1 MAKFSQQFLANLGR
15 PQMAESLFGL
25 GAAIGGVPGQM
36 KQKQKK
42 QEFNQLMQQGQ
53 QAMASKDPAALSSI
67 AQQLAA
73 AGYQKE
79 AQQLAQAAATAKE
92 KARLQGVLS
101 GADLQ
106 TPEGLGALS
115 QYFKEEGDAAQAVE
129 FASQQRVLGN
139 ERDKQNKFVERKV
152 NLSNTA
158 LRLGQD
164 DLANRIQGITDPEE
178 LRTVATEMRK
188 TEIDRMPTQSPLVR
202 KQMAAAAGLSAEVF
216 EDLSLA
222 KVSDT
227 VFSDL
232 LTGQSGELEFFLKD
246 GKVTDYRVNKTS
258 GLIWDKDTN
267 KWSEASEIG
276 LQPAPPQLQK
286 VQNITS
292 GMGDELAKV
301 GAKSFAELAEN
312 AGKSAAALST
322 INRSLPTIDNM
333 FTGAGA
339 EVKLNI
345 ARYAEAM
352 GLSGKY
358 LVDPASIV
366 DTEAY
371 MANAGQRVAEYIVNL
386 GAGTGLSDADREY
399 AEAVVAGKITA
410 SAETLKR
417 LLKELKQGAQNK
429 INKYK
434 QTRSRVAKSLGKD
447 GEAAL
452 AWFPEDFYVDDGPAA
467 VRSPASTSFLE
478 AAAQ

>member
-36 KQKQKK
+36 KQKRKK

-79 AQQLAQAAATAKE
+79 AQQLAQAAATARE

-115 QYFKEEGDAAQAVE
+115 QYFKEEGDAVQAIE
-129 FASQQRVLGN
+129 IAGRQKELLK
-139 ERDKQNKFVERKV
+139 ERETQNKFVQRKV
-152 NLSNTA
+152 NLSNAA
-158 LRLGQD
+158 LKLGQN
-164 DLANRIQGITDPEE
+164 DLANRIQQITDPEE
-178 LRTVATEMRK
+178 LRTVATEIRK
-188 TEIDRMPTQSPLVR
+188 NEVEKMPTQNPLVR
-202 KQMAAAAGLSAEVF
+202 KQMAKAAGIPDKLFTEL
-216 EDLSLA
+216 DLA
-222 KVSDT
+222 KAPDS
-227 VFSDL
+227 VFNEYV
-232 LTGQSGELEFFLKD
+232 TGQKGKMEFFLQD
-246 GKVTDYRVNKTS
+246 GKVVDYRVNET
-258 GLIWDKDTN
+258 GLVWDRDTDR
-267 KWSEASEIG
+267 WTEASQLG
-276 LQPAPPQLQK
+276 LQPAPPQVQK
-286 VQNITS
+286 IQNITA

-301 GAKSFAELAEN
+301 GAKSFSELAEN

-339 EVKLNI
+339 EIKLNI
-345 ARYAEAM
+345 ARYAEAL
-352 GLSGKY
+352 GLSGDY

-371 MANAGQRVAEYIVNL
+371 VANAGQRVAEYIVNL

-399 AEAVVAGKITA
+399 AQAVVAGKITV

-429 INKYK
+429 INRYK
-434 QTRSRVAKSLGKD
+434 QTRSRVAKSLGEN

-452 AWFPEDFYVDDGPAA
+452 SWFPEDFYVDDGPAP
-467 VRSPASTSFLE
+467 VRSSAAQSFLDS
-478 AAAQ
+478 Q

>member
-25 GAAIGGVPGQM
+25 GATIGGLPGQAKDQR
-36 KQKQKK
+36 KQ
-42 QEFNQLMQQGQ
+42 QEFNQLMQQIQGAQ
-53 QAMASKDPAALSSI
+53 GSGDFISMKIL
-67 AQQLAA
+67 AQQLATTNPQEA
-73 AGYQKE
+73 AKVMQ
-79 AQQLAQAAATAKE
+79 AATALEE

-115 QYFKEEGDAAQAVE
+115 QYFKEEGDAVQAIE
-129 FASQQRVLGN
+129 IAGRQKELLR
-139 ERDKQNKFVERKV
+139 ERETQNKFVQRKV
-152 NLSNTA
+152 NLSSAA
-158 LRLGQD
+158 LKLGQN
-164 DLANRIQGITDPEE
+164 DLANRIQQITDPEE
-178 LRTVATEMRK
+178 LRTVATEIRK
-188 TEIDRMPTQSPLVR
+188 NEVEKMPTQNPLVR
-202 KQMAAAAGLSAEVF
+202 KQMAKAAGIPDKLFTEL
-216 EDLSLA
+216 DLA
-222 KVSDT
+222 KAPDS
-227 VFSDL
+227 VFNEYV
-232 LTGQSGELEFFLKD
+232 TGQKGKMEFFLQD
-246 GKVTDYRVNKTS
+246 GKVVDYRVNET
-258 GLIWDKDTN
+258 GLVWDRDTDR
-267 KWSEASEIG
+267 WTEASQLG
-276 LQPAPPQLQK
+276 LQPAPPQVQK
-286 VQNITS
+286 IQNITA

-301 GAKSFAELAEN
+301 GAKSFSELAEN

-339 EVKLNI
+339 EIKLNI

-358 LVDPASIV
+358 IVDPASIV

-399 AEAVVAGKITA
+399 AQEVVAGKITV

-429 INKYK
+429 INRYK

-452 AWFPEDFYVDDGPAA
+452 AWFPEDFYVDDGPAP
-467 VRSPASTSFLE
+467 VRSSAAQSFLDS
-478 AAAQ
+478 Q

>member
-1 MAKFSQQFLANLGR
+1 MATFSEGFLSQLGR
-15 PQMAESLFGL
+15 PAMSQSLFDL
-25 GAAIGGVPGQM
+25 GSAIGGVPGQM
-36 KQKQKK
+36 KQQRKQ

-53 QAMASKDPAALSSI
+53 QAMASKDPVALSAV
-67 AQQLAA
+67 AQRLAA
-73 AGYQKE
+73 SGYQKE
-79 AQQLAQAAATAKE
+79 AQEYSQAAATARE

-115 QYFKEEGDAAQAVE
+115 QYFKEEGDAVQAIE
-129 FASQQRVLGN
+129 IAGRQKELLR
-139 ERDKQNKFVERKV
+139 ERETQNKFVQRKV
-152 NLSNTA
+152 NLSNAA
-158 LRLGQD
+158 LKLGQN
-164 DLANRIQGITDPEE
+164 DLANRIQQITDPEE
-178 LRTVATEMRK
+178 LRTVATEIRK
-188 TEIDRMPTQSPLVR
+188 NEVEKMPTQNPLVR
-202 KQMAAAAGLSAEVF
+202 KQMAKAAGIPDKLFTEL
-216 EDLSLA
+216 DLA
-222 KVSDT
+222 KAPDS
-227 VFSDL
+227 VFNEYV
-232 LTGQSGELEFFLKD
+232 TGQKGKMEFFLQD
-246 GKVTDYRVNKTS
+246 GKVVDYRVNET
-258 GLIWDKDTN
+258 GLVWDRDTDR
-267 KWSEASEIG
+267 WTEASQLG
-276 LQPAPPQLQK
+276 LQPAPPQVQK
-286 VQNITS
+286 IQNITA

-301 GAKSFAELAEN
+301 GAKSFSELAEN

-339 EVKLNI
+339 EIKLNI

-358 LVDPASIV
+358 IVDPASIV

-371 MANAGQRVAEYIVNL
+371 VANAGQRVAEYIVNL

-399 AEAVVAGKITA
+399 AQAVVAGKITV

-429 INKYK
+429 INRYK

-452 AWFPEDFYVDDGPAA
+452 AWFPEDFYVDDGPAP
-467 VRSPASTSFLE
+467 VRSSAAQSFLDS
-478 AAAQ
+478 Q

>member
-1 MAKFSQQFLANLGR
+1 MATFSEGFLSQLGR
-15 PQMAESLFGL
+15 PAMSQSLFDL
-25 GAAIGGVPGQM
+25 GSAIGGVPGQM
-36 KQKQKK
+36 KQQRKQ

-53 QAMASKDPAALSSI
+53 QAMASKDPVALSAV
-67 AQQLAA
+67 AQRLAA
-73 AGYQKE
+73 SGYQKE
-79 AQQLAQAAATAKE
+79 AQQLAQAAATARE

-115 QYFKEEGDAAQAVE
+115 QYFKEEGDAVQAIE
-129 FASQQRVLGN
+129 IAGRQKELLK
-139 ERDKQNKFVERKV
+139 ERETQNKFVQRKV
-152 NLSNTA
+152 NLSNAA
-158 LRLGQD
+158 LKLGQN
-164 DLANRIQGITDPEE
+164 DLANRIQQITDPEE
-178 LRTVATEMRK
+178 LRTVATEIRK
-188 TEIDRMPTQSPLVR
+188 NEVEKMPTQNPLVR
-202 KQMAAAAGLSAEVF
+202 KQMAKAAGIPDKLFTEL
-216 EDLSLA
+216 DLA
-222 KVSDT
+222 KAPDS
-227 VFSDL
+227 VFNEYV
-232 LTGQSGELEFFLKD
+232 TGQKGKMEFFLQD
-246 GKVTDYRVNKTS
+246 GKVVDYRVNET
-258 GLIWDKDTN
+258 GLVWDRDTDR
-267 KWSEASEIG
+267 WTEASQLG
-276 LQPAPPQLQK
+276 LQPAPPQVQK
-286 VQNITS
+286 IQNITA

-301 GAKSFAELAEN
+301 GAKSFSELAEN

-339 EVKLNI
+339 EIKLNI

-358 LVDPASIV
+358 IVDPASIV

-399 AEAVVAGKITA
+399 AQAVVAGKITV

-429 INKYK
+429 INRYK
-434 QTRSRVAKSLGKD
+434 QTRSRVAKSLGEN

-452 AWFPEDFYVDDGPAA
+452 SWFPEDFYVDDGPAP
-467 VRSPASTSFLE
+467 VRSSAAQSFLDS
-478 AAAQ
+478 Q

>member
-1 MAKFSQQFLANLGR
+1 MAKFSEQFLANLGR
-15 PQMAESLFGL
+15 PSYQQWMFDL
-25 GAAIGGVPGQM
+25 GQAIGGIPGQM
-36 KQKQKK
+36 RDQRKK

-53 QAMASKDPAALSSI
+53 QAMASKDPVALASV
-67 AQQLAA
+67 AQRLAA

-79 AQQLAQAAATAKE
+79 SQQLAQAAVTARE

-115 QYFKEEGDAAQAVE
+115 QYFKEEGDAVQAIE
-129 FASQQRVLGN
+129 IAGRQKELLR
-139 ERDKQNKFVERKV
+139 ERETQNKFVQRKV
-152 NLSNTA
+152 NLSNAA
-158 LRLGQD
+158 LKLGQN
-164 DLANRIQGITDPEE
+164 DLANRIQQITDPEE
-178 LRTVATEMRK
+178 LRTVATEIRK
-188 TEIDRMPTQSPLVR
+188 NEVEKMPTQNPLVR
-202 KQMAAAAGLSAEVF
+202 KQMARAAGIPDKLFTEL
-216 EDLSLA
+216 DLA
-222 KVSDT
+222 KAPDS
-227 VFSDL
+227 VFNEYV
-232 LTGQSGELEFFLKD
+232 TGQKGKMEFFLQN
-246 GKVTDYRVNKTS
+246 GKIVDYRVNET
-258 GLIWDKDTN
+258 GLVWDRDTDR
-267 KWSEASEIG
+267 WTEASQLE
-276 LQPAPPQLQK
+276 LQPAPPQVQK
-286 VQNITS
+286 IQNITA

-339 EVKLNI
+339 EIKLNI
-345 ARYAEAM
+345 ARYAEAL
-352 GLSGKY
+352 GLSGDY

-371 MANAGQRVAEYIVNL
+371 VANAGQRVAEYIVNL

-399 AEAVVAGKITA
+399 AQAVVAGKITV

-429 INKYK
+429 INRYK

-452 AWFPEDFYVDDGPAA
+452 SWFPEDFYVDDGPAP
-467 VRSPASTSFLE
+467 VRSSAAQSFLDS
-478 AAAQ
+478 Q

>member
-1 MAKFSQQFLANLGR
+1 MAKFSEQFLANLGR
-15 PQMAESLFGL
+15 PSYQQGMFDL
-25 GAAIGGVPGQM
+25 GQAIGGIPGQM
-36 KQKQKK
+36 RDQRKK

-53 QAMASKDPAALSSI
+53 QAMASKDPVALSAV
-67 AQQLAA
+67 AQRLAA

-79 AQQLAQAAATAKE
+79 SQQLAQAAVTARE

-115 QYFKEEGDAAQAVE
+115 QYFKEEGDAVQAIE
-129 FASQQRVLGN
+129 IAGRQKELLR
-139 ERDKQNKFVERKV
+139 ERETQNKFVQRKV
-152 NLSNTA
+152 NLSNAA
-158 LRLGQD
+158 LKLGQN
-164 DLANRIQGITDPEE
+164 DLANRIQQITDPEE
-178 LRTVATEMRK
+178 LRTVATEIRK
-188 TEIDRMPTQSPLVR
+188 NEVEKMPTQNPLVR
-202 KQMAAAAGLSAEVF
+202 KQMARAAGIPDKLFTEL
-216 EDLSLA
+216 DLA
-222 KVSDT
+222 KAPDS
-227 VFSDL
+227 VFNEYV
-232 LTGQSGELEFFLKD
+232 TGQKGKMEFFLQN
-246 GKVTDYRVNKTS
+246 GKIVDYRVNET
-258 GLIWDKDTN
+258 GLVWDRDTDR
-267 KWSEASEIG
+267 WTEASQLE
-276 LQPAPPQLQK
+276 LQPAPPQVQK
-286 VQNITS
+286 IQNITA

-339 EVKLNI
+339 EIKLNI
-345 ARYAEAM
+345 ARYAEAL
-352 GLSGKY
+352 GLSGDY

-371 MANAGQRVAEYIVNL
+371 VANAGQRVAEYIVNL

-399 AEAVVAGKITA
+399 AQAVVAGKITV

-429 INKYK
+429 INRYK

-452 AWFPEDFYVDDGPAA
+452 SWFPEDFYVDEGPAP
-467 VRSPASTSFLE
+467 VRSSAAQSFLDS
-478 AAAQ
+478 Q

>member
-1 MAKFSQQFLANLGR
+1 MAKFSEQFLANLGR
-15 PQMAESLFGL
+15 PSYQQGMFDL
-25 GAAIGGVPGQM
+25 GQAIGGIPGQM
-36 KQKQKK
+36 RDQRKK

-53 QAMASKDPAALSSI
+53 QAMASKDPVALSAV
-67 AQQLAA
+67 AQRLAA

-79 AQQLAQAAATAKE
+79 SQQLAQAAVTARE

-115 QYFKEEGDAAQAVE
+115 QYFKEEGDAVQAIE
-129 FASQQRVLGN
+129 IAGRQKELLR
-139 ERDKQNKFVERKV
+139 ERETQNKFVQRKV
-152 NLSNTA
+152 NLSNAA
-158 LRLGQD
+158 LKLGQN
-164 DLANRIQGITDPEE
+164 DLANRIQQITDPEE
-178 LRTVATEMRK
+178 LRTVATEIRK
-188 TEIDRMPTQSPLVR
+188 NEVEKMPTQNPLVR
-202 KQMAAAAGLSAEVF
+202 KQMARAAGIPDKLFTEL
-216 EDLSLA
+216 DLA
-222 KVSDT
+222 KAPDS
-227 VFSDL
+227 VFNEYV
-232 LTGQSGELEFFLKD
+232 TGQKGKMEFFLQN
-246 GKVTDYRVNKTS
+246 GKIVDYRVNET
-258 GLIWDKDTN
+258 GLVWDRDTDR
-267 KWSEASEIG
+267 WTEASQLE
-276 LQPAPPQLQK
+276 LQPAPPQVQK
-286 VQNITS
+286 IQNITA

-339 EVKLNI
+339 EIKLNI
-345 ARYAEAM
+345 ARYAEAL
-352 GLSGKY
+352 GLSGDY

-371 MANAGQRVAEYIVNL
+371 VANAGQRVAEYIVNL

-399 AEAVVAGKITA
+399 AQAVVAGKITV

-429 INKYK
+429 INRYK

-452 AWFPEDFYVDDGPAA
+452 SWFPGDFYVDEGPAP
-467 VRSPASTSFLE
+467 VRSSAAQSFLDS
-478 AAAQ
+478 Q

>member
-25 GAAIGGVPGQM
+25 GATIGGLPGQAKDQR
-36 KQKQKK
+36 KQ
-42 QEFNQLMQQGQ
+42 QEFNQLMQQIQGAQ
-53 QAMASKDPAALSSI
+53 GSGDFTSMKIL
-67 AQQLAA
+67 AQQLATTNPQEA
-73 AGYQKE
+73 AKVMQ
-79 AQQLAQAAATAKE
+79 AATALEE

-115 QYFKEEGDAAQAVE
+115 QYFKEEGDAVQAIE
-129 FASQQRVLGN
+129 IAGRQKELLR
-139 ERDKQNKFVERKV
+139 ERETQNKFVQRKV
-152 NLSNTA
+152 NLSSAA
-158 LRLGQD
+158 LKLGQN
-164 DLANRIQGITDPEE
+164 DLANRIQQITDPEE
-178 LRTVATEMRK
+178 LRTVATEIRK
-188 TEIDRMPTQSPLVR
+188 NEVEKMPTQNPLVR
-202 KQMAAAAGLSAEVF
+202 KQMAKAAGIPDKLFTEL
-216 EDLSLA
+216 DLA
-222 KVSDT
+222 KAPDS
-227 VFSDL
+227 VFNEYV
-232 LTGQSGELEFFLKD
+232 TGQKGKMEFFLQD
-246 GKVTDYRVNKTS
+246 GKVVDYRVNET
-258 GLIWDKDTN
+258 GLVWDRDTDR
-267 KWSEASEIG
+267 WTEASQLG
-276 LQPAPPQLQK
+276 LQPAPPQVQK
-286 VQNITS
+286 IQNITA

-301 GAKSFAELAEN
+301 GAKSFSELAEN

-339 EVKLNI
+339 EIKLNI
-345 ARYAEAM
+345 ARYAEAL
-352 GLSGKY
+352 GLSGNY

-386 GAGTGLSDADREY
+386 GAGTGLSDEDRKY
-399 AEAVVAGKITA
+399 AQEVVAGKITV

-429 INKYK
+429 INSYK

-452 AWFPEDFYVDDGPAA
+452 AWFPEDFYVDDGPAP
-467 VRSPASTSFLE
+467 VRSSAAQSFLDS
-478 AAAQ
+478 Q

>member
-25 GAAIGGVPGQM
+25 GATIGGLPGQAKDQR
-36 KQKQKK
+36 KQ
-42 QEFNQLMQQGQ
+42 QEFNQLMQQIQGAQ
-53 QAMASKDPAALSSI
+53 GSGDFISMKIL
-67 AQQLAA
+67 AQQLATTNPQEA
-73 AGYQKE
+73 AKVMQ
-79 AQQLAQAAATAKE
+79 AATALEE

-115 QYFKEEGDAAQAVE
+115 QYFKEEGDAVQAIE
-129 FASQQRVLGN
+129 IAGRQKELLR
-139 ERDKQNKFVERKV
+139 ERETQNKFVQRKV
-152 NLSNTA
+152 NLSSAA
-158 LRLGQD
+158 LKLGQN
-164 DLANRIQGITDPEE
+164 DLANRIQQITDPEE
-178 LRTVATEMRK
+178 LRTVATEIRK
-188 TEIDRMPTQSPLVR
+188 NEVEKMPTQNPLVR
-202 KQMAAAAGLSAEVF
+202 KQMAKAAGIPDKLFTEL
-216 EDLSLA
+216 DLA
-222 KVSDT
+222 KAPDS
-227 VFSDL
+227 VFNEYV
-232 LTGQSGELEFFLKD
+232 TGQKGKMEFFLQD
-246 GKVTDYRVNKTS
+246 GKVVDYRVNET
-258 GLIWDKDTN
+258 GLVWDRDTDR
-267 KWSEASEIG
+267 WTEASQLG
-276 LQPAPPQLQK
+276 LQPAPPQVQK
-286 VQNITS
+286 IQNITA

-301 GAKSFAELAEN
+301 GAKSFSELAEN

-339 EVKLNI
+339 EIKLNI

-358 LVDPASIV
+358 IVDPASIV

-386 GAGTGLSDADREY
+386 GSGTGLSDADREY
-399 AEAVVAGKITA
+399 AQAVVAGKITV

-429 INKYK
+429 INRYK

-452 AWFPEDFYVDDGPAA
+452 AWFPEDFYVDDGPAP
-467 VRSPASTSFLE
+467 VRSSAAQSFLDS
-478 AAAQ
+478 Q

>member
-25 GAAIGGVPGQM
+25 GATIGGLPGQAKDQR
-36 KQKQKK
+36 KQ
-42 QEFNQLMQQGQ
+42 QEFNQLMQQIQGAQ
-53 QAMASKDPAALSSI
+53 GSGDFISMKIL
-67 AQQLAA
+67 AQQLATTNPQEA
-73 AGYQKE
+73 AKVMQ
-79 AQQLAQAAATAKE
+79 AATALEE

-115 QYFKEEGDAAQAVE
+115 QYFKEEGDAVQAIE
-129 FASQQRVLGN
+129 IAGRQKELLR
-139 ERDKQNKFVERKV
+139 ERETQNKFIQRKV
-152 NLSNTA
+152 NLSSAA
-158 LRLGQD
+158 LKLGQN
-164 DLANRIQGITDPEE
+164 DLANRIQQITDPEE
-178 LRTVATEMRK
+178 LRTVATEIRK
-188 TEIDRMPTQSPLVR
+188 NEVEKMPTQNPLVR
-202 KQMAAAAGLSAEVF
+202 KQMAKAAGIPDKLFTEL
-216 EDLSLA
+216 DLA
-222 KVSDT
+222 KAPDS
-227 VFSDL
+227 VFNEYV
-232 LTGQSGELEFFLKD
+232 TGQKGKMEFFLQD
-246 GKVTDYRVNKTS
+246 GKVVDYRVNET
-258 GLIWDKDTN
+258 GLVWDRDTDR
-267 KWSEASEIG
+267 WTEASQLG
-276 LQPAPPQLQK
+276 LQPAPPQVQK
-286 VQNITS
+286 IQNITA

-301 GAKSFAELAEN
+301 GAKSFSELAEN

-339 EVKLNI
+339 EIKLNI

-358 LVDPASIV
+358 IVDPASIV

-399 AEAVVAGKITA
+399 AQEVVAGKITV

-429 INKYK
+429 INRYK

-452 AWFPEDFYVDDGPAA
+452 AWFPEDFYVDDGPAP
-467 VRSPASTSFLE
+467 VRSSAAQSFLDS
-478 AAAQ
+478 Q

>member
-1 MAKFSQQFLANLGR
+1 MATFSEGFLSQLGR
-15 PQMAESLFGL
+15 PAMSQSLFDL
-25 GAAIGGVPGQM
+25 GSAIGGVPGQM
-36 KQKQKK
+36 KQQRKQ

-53 QAMASKDPAALSSI
+53 QAMASKDPVALSAV
-67 AQQLAA
+67 AQRLAA
-73 AGYQKE
+73 SGYQKE
-79 AQQLAQAAATAKE
+79 AQEYSQAAATARE

-115 QYFKEEGDAAQAVE
+115 QYFKEEGDAVQAIE
-129 FASQQRVLGN
+129 IAGRQKELLR
-139 ERDKQNKFVERKV
+139 ERETQNKFVQRKV
-152 NLSNTA
+152 NLSNAA
-158 LRLGQD
+158 LKLGQN
-164 DLANRIQGITDPEE
+164 DLANRIQQITDPEE
-178 LRTVATEMRK
+178 LRTVATEIRK
-188 TEIDRMPTQSPLVR
+188 NEVEKMPTQNPLVR
-202 KQMAAAAGLSAEVF
+202 KQMAKAAGIPDKLFTEL
-216 EDLSLA
+216 DLA
-222 KVSDT
+222 KAPDS
-227 VFSDL
+227 VFNEYV
-232 LTGQSGELEFFLKD
+232 TGQKGKMEFFLQD
-246 GKVTDYRVNKTS
+246 GKVVDYRVNET
-258 GLIWDKDTN
+258 GLVWDRDTDR
-267 KWSEASEIG
+267 WTEASQLG
-276 LQPAPPQLQK
+276 LQPAPPQVQK
-286 VQNITS
+286 IQNITA

-301 GAKSFAELAEN
+301 GAKSFSELAEN

-339 EVKLNI
+339 EIKLNI

-358 LVDPASIV
+358 IVDPASIV

-399 AEAVVAGKITA
+399 AQAVVAGKITV

-429 INKYK
+429 INRYK

-452 AWFPEDFYVDDGPAA
+452 AWFPEDFYVDDGPAP
-467 VRSPASTSFLE
+467 VRSSAAQSFLDS
-478 AAAQ
+478 Q